1 MQKLLEHKNTEKNG
15 MIHNKDKIKRIKY
28 KYKLIKQMKMM
39 IMMMSL
45 KNVLWQKNKK
55 LKKKRKA
62 GKIIVLNQ
70 PRIGKAIYC
79 QK

>member
-1 MQKLLEHKNTEKNG
+1 
-15 MIHNKDKIKRIKY
+15 
-28 KYKLIKQMKMM
+28 MKMM

-62 GKIIVLNQ
+62 GKIIVSNQ